1 MAARIPSLPTPEA
14 LIPPAV
20 RHLVGAVG
28 GDVSD
33 DHAADVQPRIG
44 PLRRVRWQPLA
55 QLVVHL
61 PVSAAA
67 AYRMAYAAATAA
79 ST

>member
-14 LIPPAV
+14 LIPPY
-20 RHLVGAVG
+20 GT
-28 GDVSD
+28 S
-33 DHAADVQPRIG
+33 PRARFSG
-44 PLRRVRWQPLA
+44 
-55 QLVVHL
+55 L
-61 PVSAAA
+61 PVSPAMTRDTSSARSASRADTCASASARVCAGSAAA